1 MPYYVEVNNKKY
13 KINTDFRVAIKCNQ
27 IAMDETIGNLERT
40 YAIIYL
46 LFGDKGLTDAQ
57 KNNNMLEN
65 LINIAIKYLNCG
77 KDIESNNCKIDMDF
91 VEDMDYIEASF
102 MSDYRID
109 LANEK
114 MHWWKFY
121 KLINGLS
128 NSELGNCCVLNRI
141 RNLRNFDT
149 SKIIDIDERA
159 KTNKAKQQ
167 VALHKQEHEVHL
179 TKEQQ
184 ESVDEFYKALGY

>member
-1 MPYYVEVNNKKY
+1 MPEYAEINNKQY
-13 KINTDFRVAIKCNQ
+13 KINTDFRIAVKCNQ
-27 IAMDETIGNLERT
+27 IAMDENIGNLERT

-46 LFGDKGLTDAQ
+46 LFGDIGLKDAQ
-57 KNNNMLEN
+57 KSDKMLGN

-77 KDIESNNCKIDMDF
+77 KEIENNNEKIDMDF

-102 MSDYRID
+102 MSDYHID

-149 SKIIDIDERA
+149 SKIIDLDEKNKIQNA
-159 KTNKAKQQ
+159 KNQ
-167 VALHKQEHEVHL
+167 VALHKQKHEVHL
-179 TKEQQ
+179 TEQQ
-184 ESVDEFYKALGY
+184 QKSVDDFYKALGY